1 MRFAELRLGGW
12 AAKQTWYCGETNLRD
27 DRQTPMSKHQKSRSS
42 EACRKTIFVTV
53 LGGVAEVDT
62 ETVPRDIDVEIID
75 IDDLKADDDAAAELS
90 RKARAYAK
98 KNGYL

>member
-53 LGGVAEVDT
+53 LGGVAEVDGS
-62 ETVPRDIDVEIID
+62 TVPRDVDVVIID
-75 IDDLKADDDAAAELS
+75 IDTLEDEYAVATLSPKA
-90 RKARAYAK
+90 KAYAK
-98 KNGYL
+98 RNGYI

>member
-27 DRQTPMSKHQKSRSS
+27 DRHAPMSKHQKSRSS
-42 EACRKTIFVTV
+42 EARRKTIFVTV

-62 ETVPRDIDVEIID
+62 STVPRDIDVEIID
-75 IDDLKADDDAAAELS
+75 FDDLKADDAAAELS
-90 RKARAYAK
+90 RKARAYLK